1 MQVTKCDKCRKEI
14 KDYRSRVVAGAGG
27 SFGTEHVFCP
37 KCGAPVRAFL
47 KKLGLLK
54 GE

>member
-1 MQVTKCDKCRKEI
+1 MQITKCDKCRKEI
-14 KDYRSRVVAGAGG
+14 KDYRSQVKVSIGG
-27 SFGTEHVFCP
+27 IFGEHAFCL

-54 GE
+54 DK

>member
-14 KDYRSRVVAGAGG
+14 KDYRSQVKAGVAGM
-27 SFGTEHVFCP
+27 FGEHVFCL
-37 KCGAPVRAFL
+37 KCGAPVLAFL